1 MIALKN
7 DFRNFSRKADAKIGL
22 LREVLERVQ
31 RGEDVDVKGLLG
43 TGNEEQE
50 KEWEEVL
57 REIEED
63 ERMVESKPEKR
74 ARRAAKRASLSDSAA
89 EELASVTQPEMS
101 VNSEEKNAD
110 NDLVGGAADTGSTK
124 TLKRPAFY

>member
-50 KEWEEVL
+50 KEWEEG
-57 REIEED
+57 RWN
-63 ERMVESKPEKR
+63 
-74 ARRAAKRASLSDSAA
+74 RRNLN
-89 EELASVTQPEMS
+89 T
-101 VNSEEKNAD
+101 
-110 NDLVGGAADTGSTK
+110 
-124 TLKRPAFY
+124 

>member
-1 MIALKN
+1 MLTHKAL
-7 DFRNFSRKADAKIGL
+7 
-22 LREVLERVQ
+22 
-31 RGEDVDVKGLLG
+31 
-43 TGNEEQE
+43 
-50 KEWEEVL
+50 VL